1 MADQTPDT
9 SETVTLPFD
18 NQSTV
23 TVTSTATSAV
33 VQPNPAARIKALVEK
48 LEAEVEE
55 LGTIKSMFHVAEIK
69 SKVKAIIAEAKT
81 IL

>member
-1 MADQTPDT
+1 MADDT
-9 SETVTLPFD
+9 IDISETMTLPVD

-23 TVTSTATSAV
+23 TVTNTATAAV
-33 VQPNPAARIKALVEK
+33 VQPNPAARIKTLIEK